1 MEQLITNGFLYKLF
15 YNILIGI
22 TDLLPGASIA
32 LAVIAL
38 TLLVK
43 IILIPLTYR
52 SIKSQIQQKKLQ
64 PLLSEIRKKYADDQK
79 KQSEAILQLYK
90 DHKTNPFAGCF
101 LIIIQ
106 IIVIIPLYYVFLKL
120 DIYPELLYG
129 FISAPEALNEMFL
142 GVNLAQQ
149 SMVFAAL
156 AGLSQFAQLYWSP
169 AMKEE
174 PVSSDEPPTAQ
185 EEMMK
190 GMQKSMKYTMPIM
203 ITVVAYIVPAA
214 VALYWIVSNL
224 FTIAQEINIRKKLE
238 KNTENA

>member
-1 MEQLITNGFLYKLF
+1 MDFSINFF